1 MVQTLEI
8 GRIKRTSASEL
19 AMNSIL
25 DLIRRRVLRPSD
37 PLPSQRDLVVR
48 MGLSRAALREG
59 LSALSSLGVLE
70 ISHGRTT
77 FVRKIAPE
85 FLVDSELLFLLLER
99 ATLLHSIEVRRVLE
113 VEAIGFA
120 AERATA
126 EDLEELERLL
136 RQIERAVA
144 SGEKPLGHSAAF
156 HLAISKATHNPVLI
170 DVVKPF
176 IRLISR
182 ASDTIAATPGSG
194 PGRHPGGFPPTRR
207 PIRRPAVRPGEA
219 INARSNEV

>member
-25 DLIRRRVLRPSD
+25 DLIQRGVLRPGD

-77 FVRKIAPE
+77 FVRKK
-85 FLVDSELLFLLLER
+85 
-99 ATLLHSIEVRRVLE
+99 
-113 VEAIGFA
+113 
-120 AERATA
+120 
-126 EDLEELERLL
+126 ELERLL
-136 RQIERAVA
+136 RQMERAVA

-170 DVVKPF
+170 DVVRPF

-182 ASDTIAATPGSG
+182 ASDTIAAKAPASREREYRVHAELYESMVARDAEEARRRMRRHLEVARDAILEAFPQHEDQSAGLLF
-194 PGRHPGGFPPTRR
+194 GRER
-207 PIRRPAVRPGEA
+207 P
-219 INARSNEV
+219 